1 MNNTKLAKAESLAIE
16 QLSQKPVKELARL
29 AYNTAGL
36 DDYQTDLVLD
46 AIPYA
51 IYKIPV
57 PEYRK
62 QFQLLEWIVDYC
74 GMFYWKS
81 QSRYLLGCL
90 TEHEFNGVALGLRD
104 LVEYYGLDFEKVSIL
119 TMDAG
124 FLKASGECCEVTRK
138 MVFDDV
144 LENADR
150 FF

>member
-1 MNNTKLAKAESLAIE
+1 MNNTKLTKAESLAIE

-57 PEYRK
+57 PEYRNH
-62 QFQLLEWIVDYC
+62 FNRLEWIVTYC
-74 GMFYWKS
+74 GIYYW
-81 QSRYLLGCL
+81 QSLSRCLMGKL
-90 TEHEFNGVALGLRD
+90 TEHEFQGIALGLRD
-104 LVEYYGLDFEKVSIL
+104 LIEYFGLDFEKVSIL
-119 TMDAG
+119 TMGAD

-138 MVFDDV
+138 KVFDEM
-144 LENADR
+144 LEGADN
-150 FF
+150 FL